1 MEPSGSVWCVQA
13 SRSSVVTGATDGS
26 VRVWD
31 IASGREQHSLM
42 GHEDAVAGLQFDD
55 RTIVTSGF
63 DGTLR
68 VWDWRTMRCRG
79 VVRLVEASHREFR
92 SLSTHS
98 RRCTRLSMDEH
109 KVVVGCIDGT
119 IYCVDVY

>member
-1 MEPSGSVWCVQA
+1 M
-13 SRSSVVTGATDGS
+13 VTGGTDGS

-31 IASGREQHSLM
+31 IASGREMFQLL

-55 RTIVTSGF
+55 RSIVTSAF
-63 DGTLR
+63 DGTVR

-79 VVRLVEASHREFR
+79 VIDLVKASQRTFANHA
-92 SLSTHS
+92 LSTHS

-119 IYCVDVY
+119 ISCVDVY